1 VDVER
6 VEVLRGPQGTLFGRN
21 TSAGALNITNV
32 RPDLNDAGG
41 FVNATYGNYDH
52 KSVQGAVNIPL
63 VEGKVAAR
71 LTGAWRDRDGYVDI
85 QDASG
90 NKIGESN
97 STDQYYLRAQVG
109 FEGEENWK
117 GRIVLVSADNVATSA
132 TDFEGAQAAVD
143 DLTASSGQVPN
154 PSSNQ
159 TGIVAEIEYAI
170 NDNMDAIYIG
180 SYRDY
185 TADEEYDS
193 AFSGLDLFN
202 VLPGSELNIATETH
216 ELRVQGDAMDDR
228 LSWLRR
234 CALVCG
240 NERSFS

>member
-117 GRIVLVSADNVATSA
+117 GRIVLAACQQIMLPR
-132 TDFEGAQAAVD
+132 AQ
-143 DLTASSGQVPN
+143 Q
-154 PSSNQ
+154 
-159 TGIVAEIEYAI
+159 I
-170 NDNMDAIYIG
+170 
-180 SYRDY
+180 
-185 TADEEYDS
+185 
-193 AFSGLDLFN
+193 
-202 VLPGSELNIATETH
+202 
-216 ELRVQGDAMDDR
+216 LRVHR
-228 LSWLRR
+228 PLSMT
-234 CALVCG
+234 
-240 NERSFS
+240 